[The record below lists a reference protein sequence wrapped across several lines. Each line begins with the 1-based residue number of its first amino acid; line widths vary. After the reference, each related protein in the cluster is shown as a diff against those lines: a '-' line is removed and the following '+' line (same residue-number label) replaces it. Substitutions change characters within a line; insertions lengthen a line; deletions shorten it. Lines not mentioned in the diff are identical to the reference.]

1 MTILI
6 VARPFVSIVYLTQMP
21 LYEYRCN
28 KCHKRITLLVRENS
42 SDLACPVCGGQE
54 LSRLFST
61 FSIKHT
67 YLDNYE
73 SILDDSQLVKGLERD
88 DPRALAEWNRR
99 MSRGAEDDN
108 VGPEYQEMLEKMDR
122 GEVPTTPVGQEA
134 TPEPSTQG
142 A

>member
-1 MTILI
+1 
-6 VARPFVSIVYLTQMP
+6 MP
-21 LYEYRCN
+21 LYEYRCH
-28 KCHKRITLLVRENS
+28 KCHKRVTLLVRSRSVGTPE
-42 SDLACPVCGGQE
+42 LACPVCGGQE

-67 YLDNYE
+67 YMDNYD
-73 SILDDSQLVKGLERD
+73 SILNDSQLVSGLERD

-108 VGPEYQEMLEKMDR
+108 VGPEYKEMLEKMDR
-122 GEVPTTPVGQEA
+122 GEVPAAPVGQEA
-134 TPEPSTQG
+134 TSEPSTQE

>member
-1 MTILI
+1 
-6 VARPFVSIVYLTQMP
+6 MP

-28 KCHKRITLLVRENS
+28 KCHKRVTLLVREGS
-42 SDLACPVCGGQE
+42 PELACPVCGGQE

-67 YLDNYE
+67 YMDNYE
-73 SILDDSQLVKGLERD
+73 SILDDSQLVNGLERD

-108 VGPEYQEMLEKMDR
+108 VGPEYKEMLEKMER
-122 GEVPTTPVGQEA
+122 GEVPAAPVGQEA
-134 TPEPSTQG
+134 AAGPSSQEG
-142 A
+142 

>member
-1 MTILI
+1 
-6 VARPFVSIVYLTQMP
+6 MP

-28 KCHKRITLLVRENS
+28 KCHKRITLLIRENS

-134 TPEPSTQG
+134 TSEPSTQG